1 VRARRLRLFSLPG
14 VDRIDPDLGPVSLT
28 ASTLAATAEV
38 QPTLAVG
45 DLTVEKP
52 DELTWWDWT
61 VFLLHTAA
69 EIEHALMVQYL
80 YAAYSLGDG
89 SFQGTAV
96 PANAAQ
102 LTSGWRQA
110 ILGRWC
116 SKCGD
121 MPHVNPHKALF

>member
-1 VRARRLRLFSLPG
+1 
-14 VDRIDPDLGPVSLT
+14 LT
-28 ASTLAATAEV
+28 ASTLAATADV

-80 YAAYSLGDG
+80 YAAYSLADG

-110 ILGRWC
+110 ILGIAREEMAHLLSIQNRICQDWGLIHN
-116 SKCGD
+116 K
-121 MPHVNPHKALF
+121 

>member
-1 VRARRLRLFSLPG
+1 VPTPAFEWNEYEVPTDDGGNGLEVLAAEAAPVTVTVAL
-14 VDRIDPDLGPVSLT
+14 PDLSAWPSP
-28 ASTLAATAEV
+28 LAKAEILLQSAAEV
-38 QPTLAVG
+38 
-45 DLTVEKP
+45 
-52 DELTWWDWT
+52 
-61 VFLLHTAA
+61 
-69 EIEHALMVQYL
+69 EHALMVQYL